1 MALWTHRGYCPSA
14 ALTRHHVFGA
24 FREVCRR
31 ASALASPRPVHF
43 DTPRAGCLRGS
54 VCRCHAALLSRPNNQ
69 GCFTGRRK
77 KIRKLTVAV
86 GVPAAWDGA
95 HSDERLGRNDQWLAG
110 RCPLFRPLLTIL
122 YAHQRST
129 SDYSTVSLARWT
141 GCVRARC
148 VAARLGSDE
157 PSCMLCCSSAHDACV
172 R

>member
-1 MALWTHRGYCPSA
+1 MALWTRQGYCPSA

-43 DTPRAGCLRGS
+43 DCRLAPALCLPQPCCFIIKAWRLRLLRGS
-54 VCRCHAALLSRPNNQ
+54 SQEDTQIDSCRWRSQ
-69 GCFTGRRK
+69 RRGME
-77 KIRKLTVAV
+77 LTQTR
-86 GVPAAWDGA
+86 
-95 HSDERLGRNDQWLAG
+95 RLGRYDQWLAG

-129 SDYSTVSLARWT
+129 SDYSTARLARWT

-148 VAARLGSDE
+148 VAACLGSDE
-157 PSCMLCCSSAHDACV
+157 SSCMLRCTSAHDACV